1 MPYFL
6 TFICAITCAIQSP
19 IKKIFQ
25 NKRQTG
31 IYLFAAMSTAVS
43 ALFFFFSGLFT
54 GGLHYNGGVL
64 LYALLFSISAAVCN
78 VSTQMALGCGS
89 LALTAL
95 FSAYSLMLPT
105 MYGLIFLDEKLSPL
119 GWVGIALLVISL
131 YLTNADFS
139 HFGKKKSD
147 ASTQS
152 GEEREKKE
160 ITAKWLILAISAA
173 VTNGLCSI
181 IQRSQQIAFDGAYKN
196 EMMSAAFGFAALFI
210 VPLIVYYERHEIK
223 EILKDATVPALGCGV
238 ANGTT
243 NLLVMVVTA
252 SIATSIFFP
261 IISAGSMIIA
271 YVLSIVLFRERF
283 SPYQHTGIALGVL
296 SLVFLNI

>member
-19 IKKIFQ
+19 IMKTFQ
-25 NKRQTG
+25 NKRRTG
-31 IYLFAAMSTAVS
+31 IYLFTAMSTAIS
-43 ALFFFFSGLFT
+43 ASFFFFSGLFT

-78 VSTQMALGCGS
+78 VTMQMALGCGS

-95 FSAYSLMLPT
+95 FSAYSLMIPT
-105 MYGLIFLDEKLSPL
+105 MYGLIFLHESLSPL
-119 GWVGIALLVISL
+119 GWVGIALLVVSL

-139 HFGKKKSD
+139 KLGKNKKD
-147 ASTQS
+147 ATVTES
-152 GEEREKKE
+152 GDTKEKK
-160 ITAKWLILAISAA
+160 ITAKWLIFAILSA

-196 EMMSAAFGFAALFI
+196 EMMSAAFGLAALFI
-210 VPLIVYYERHEIK
+210 VPLVVYYERHEIK